1 MKTPFLSKFLNNIKN
16 RSFSCIYYLIFKNYG
31 EKMKVLIA
39 DAINEKGIENLKEVA
54 DVVVDTEITPEELAD
69 TIHEYG
75 GIIVRSRTKLTK
87 DIIEKADNLRIIAR
101 AGVGVDNIDID
112 AATEKGIMVVN
123 SPESTSV
130 TVAEHTMGLI
140 LSMARKISIA
150 DKSVKE
156 GKWEK
161 KKFMGVELRDKTLG
175 VIGMGR
181 IGSQVV
187 NRCKAFGMD
196 AMAYDPY
203 LPEEVAKQMGVDLT
217 DLDTVLKNA
226 DFITIH
232 VPLTPETE
240 HSISTEQFETMKDTA
255 YIVNCARGGV
265 IDEDALY
272 EALANNKIGGAALD
286 VYEDEPPKESK
297 LFELDNIVLTPHIA
311 ASTKEAQRDAAII
324 VADEIIELIKGNNPK
339 NVLNMP
345 RIDNNTYQELSP
357 YMDLCEKLGSFV
369 SQGINGK
376 IREIRIIYSGELE
389 KIDNLEILTRNVV
402 KGAVNPFL
410 SSPVNEVNASLVA
423 KERGISIT
431 EGRKDNAIGYDS
443 LINVTAV
450 SDDDTF
456 SAEGTHLHESRI
468 LKVNGYW
475 VDVIPKGHMFIAK
488 YEDIP
493 GSIGKIGTKLGE
505 YGVNIG
511 IMQVGRDEKGGRAIM
526 VLTLDKEIPAKVIK
540 EIRALDNV
548 YEAIGLNL

>member
-1 MKTPFLSKFLNNIKN
+1 MKKSHILNIINNI
-16 RSFSCIYYLIFKNYG
+16 SLISIYYYG
-31 EKMKVLIA
+31 ENMKVLIA

-54 DVVVDTEITPEELAD
+54 EVVVDTEITPEELSN
-69 TIHEYG
+69 TIHEYN
-75 GIIVRSRTKLTK
+75 GIIVRSRTKLTA
-87 DIIEKADNLRIIAR
+87 DIIKKADNLQIIAR
-101 AGVGVDNIDID
+101 AGVGVDNIDLD

-150 DKSVKE
+150 DKSVKD

-161 KKFMGVELRDKTLG
+161 KKFMGVELRNKTLG

-203 LPEEVAKQMGVDLT
+203 LPEEVAKQMGVELT
-217 DLDTVLKNA
+217 DLDTVLKNS

-232 VPLTPETE
+232 VPLTPETK
-240 HSISTEQFETMKDTA
+240 HSISTEQFELMKDTA

-272 EALANNKIGGAALD
+272 DALTNNKIGGAALD
-286 VYEDEPPKESK
+286 VYENEPPESDYK

-324 VADEIIELIKGNNPK
+324 VADEIIDLIKGNNPK

-357 YMDLCEKLGSFV
+357 YMELCEKLGSFI
-369 SQGINGK
+369 SQAINGK
-376 IREIRIIYSGELE
+376 LQEIEIVYSGELSE
-389 KIDNLEILTRNVV
+389 IENLEILTRTVIQ
-402 KGAVNPFL
+402 GAVNPFL
-410 SSPVNEVNASLVA
+410 SSPVNAVNAALVA
-423 KERGISIT
+423 RDRGISIT
-431 EGRKDNAIGYDS
+431 EGRKSNAKGYES
-443 LINVTAV
+443 LIKVTAK
-450 SDDDTF
+450 SESDTF
-456 SAEGTHLHESRI
+456 SAEGTHLHEARI

-475 VDVIPKGHMFIAK
+475 VDVIPEGHMFIAK
-488 YEDIP
+488 YEDVP

-505 YGVNIG
+505 HNVNIG
-511 IMQVGRDEKGGRAIM
+511 IMQVGRDTKGGRAIM
-526 VLTLDKEIPAKVIK
+526 VLTLDKEIPKNVIE
-540 EIRALDNV
+540 EIQSLEHV
-548 YEAIGLNL
+548 YEAIGLEL

>member
-1 MKTPFLSKFLNNIKN
+1 
-16 RSFSCIYYLIFKNYG
+16 
-31 EKMKVLIA
+31 MKVLVA
-39 DAINEKGIENLKEVA
+39 DAINEKGVENLKEVA
-54 DVVVDTEITPEELAD
+54 EVVVDTEITPEELAD
-69 TIHEYG
+69 TIHEYN
-75 GIIVRSRTKLTK
+75 GIIVRSRTKLTA
-87 DIIEKADNLRIIAR
+87 DIIEKADNLEIIAR
-101 AGVGVDNIDID
+101 AGVGVDNIDLD
-112 AATEKGIMVVN
+112 AATKKGIMVVN

-161 KKFMGVELRDKTLG
+161 KKFMGVELRNKTLG

-203 LPEEVAKQMGVDLT
+203 LPEEVAKQMGVELT
-217 DLDTVLKNA
+217 DLDSVLKNA

-232 VPLTPETE
+232 VPLTPETK
-240 HSISTEQFETMKDTA
+240 HSISFDQFEIMKDSA
-255 YIVNCARGGV
+255 YIVNCSRGGV

-272 EALANNKIGGAALD
+272 DALVNDKIGGAALD
-286 VYEDEPPKESK
+286 VYEEEPPEANCK

-324 VADEIIELIKGNNPK
+324 VADEIIDLAKGNTPK

-345 RIDNNTYQELSP
+345 RIDHNTYKEVSP
-357 YMDLCEKLGSFV
+357 YLDLCERLGSFI
-369 SQGINGK
+369 SQAVNGK
-376 IREIRIIYSGELE
+376 IKEIEVVYSGELSE
-389 KIDNLEILTRNVV
+389 IDNLEILSRTVIQ
-402 KGAVNPFL
+402 GAVNPFL
-410 SSPVNEVNASLVA
+410 SSPVNAVNAALVA
-423 KERGISIT
+423 KDRGISII
-431 EGRKDNAIGYDS
+431 EGRRNNAKGYDS
-443 LINVTAV
+443 LIQVTAK
-450 SDDDTF
+450 SADDVF
-456 SAEGTHLHESRI
+456 SAEGTILHEPRI

-475 VDVIPKGHMFIAK
+475 VDVIPEGHMFIAK
-488 YEDIP
+488 YEDVP

-505 YGVNIG
+505 HGVNIG

-526 VLTLDKEIPAKVIK
+526 ILTLDKEIPNNVIQ
-540 EIRALDNV
+540 EIQELDNV
-548 YEAIGLNL
+548 YEATNVEL

>member
-1 MKTPFLSKFLNNIKN
+1 
-16 RSFSCIYYLIFKNYG
+16 
-31 EKMKVLIA
+31 MKVLVA
-39 DAINEKGIENLKEVA
+39 DSINEKGIENLREVA
-54 DVVVDTEITPEELAD
+54 EVVVDTSITPEELAN
-69 TIHEYG
+69 TIHEYD
-75 GIIVRSRTKLTK
+75 GIIVRSRTKLTA
-87 DIIEKADNLRIIAR
+87 DIIKKADNMKIIAR
-101 AGVGVDNIDID
+101 AGVGVDNIDLD

-161 KKFMGVELRDKTLG
+161 KNFMGVELRNKTLG

-217 DLDTVLKNA
+217 DLDSVLKNS

-232 VPLTPETE
+232 VPLTPETK
-240 HSISTEQFETMKDTA
+240 HSISAEQFEIMKDGA
-255 YIVNCARGGV
+255 YIVNCARGGI

-272 EALANNKIGGAALD
+272 DALVNNKIGGAALD
-286 VYEDEPPKESK
+286 VYEEEPPKDSK

-324 VADEIIELIKGNNPK
+324 VADEIIDLAKGKNPR

-345 RIDNNTYQELSP
+345 RIDNNTYQEVAP
-357 YMDLCEKLGSFV
+357 YIELCEKLGSFI
-369 SQGINGK
+369 SQGVNGK
-376 IREIRIIYSGELE
+376 IKEIEIIYSGELAE
-389 KIDNLEILTRNVV
+389 IDNLEILTRTVIQ
-402 KGAVNPFL
+402 GAVNPFL
-410 SSPVNEVNASLVA
+410 SSPVNAVNAALVA
-423 KERGISIT
+423 KDRGISIT
-431 EGRKDNAIGYDS
+431 EGRKNKAKGYES
-443 LINVTAV
+443 LIKVIAKS
-450 SDDDTF
+450 SDDVF
-456 SAEGTHLHESRI
+456 SAEGTHLHEARI
-468 LKVNGYW
+468 LKVNDYW
-475 VDVIPKGHMFIAK
+475 VDVIPEGHMFIAK
-488 YEDIP
+488 YEDVP

-505 YGVNIG
+505 HNVNIG

-526 VLTLDKEIPAKVIK
+526 VLTLDKEIPKDVIK
-540 EIRALDNV
+540 EIQALDNV
-548 YEAIGLNL
+548 YEANGLEL

>member
-1 MKTPFLSKFLNNIKN
+1 
-16 RSFSCIYYLIFKNYG
+16 
-31 EKMKVLIA
+31 MKVLIA
-39 DAINEKGIENLKEVA
+39 DAINEKGIENLREVA

-69 TIHEYG
+69 TINEYN

-87 DIIEKADNLRIIAR
+87 EIIEKADNLQIIAR
-101 AGVGVDNIDID
+101 AGVGVDNIDLD
-112 AATEKGIMVVN
+112 AATKKGIMVVN

-161 KKFMGVELRDKTLG
+161 KKFMGVELRNKTLG

-203 LPEEVAKQMGVDLT
+203 LPEEVAKQMGVELT
-217 DLDTVLKNA
+217 DLDNVLENA

-240 HSISTEQFETMKDTA
+240 HSISTEQFEIMKDDA
-255 YIVNCARGGV
+255 FIVNCARGGI

-272 EALANNKIGGAALD
+272 DALANNKISGAALD
-286 VYEDEPPKESK
+286 VFEDEPLENSK
-297 LFELDNIVLTPHIA
+297 LVELDNIVLTPHIA

-324 VADEIIELIKGNNPK
+324 VADEIIELTKGNTPK
-339 NVLNMP
+339 NVLNLP
-345 RIDNNTYQELSP
+345 RIDKNTYQELSP
-357 YMDLCEKLGSFV
+357 YMELCEKLGSFI
-369 SQGINGK
+369 SQAVNGK
-376 IREIRIIYSGELE
+376 LKEIEIIYSGELAE
-389 KIDNLEILTRNVV
+389 IDNLEMLSRTVIQ
-402 KGAVNPFL
+402 GAVNPFL
-410 SSPVNEVNASLVA
+410 SSPVNAVNASLVA

-431 EGRKDNAIGYDS
+431 EGRKDNAKGYES
-443 LINVTAV
+443 LIKVIAK
-450 SDDDTF
+450 SESDTF
-456 SAEGTHLHESRI
+456 SAEGTHLHDARI

-475 VDVIPKGHMFIAK
+475 VDVIPEGHMFIAK
-488 YEDIP
+488 YEDVP

-505 YGVNIG
+505 HGVNIG

-526 VLTLDKEIPAKVIK
+526 VLTLDKEIPKDVIK
-540 EIRALDNV
+540 ELQSLDNV
-548 YEAIGLNL
+548 YEAIGLEL

>member
-1 MKTPFLSKFLNNIKN
+1 
-16 RSFSCIYYLIFKNYG
+16 
-31 EKMKVLIA
+31 MKVLIA
-39 DAINEKGIENLKEVA
+39 DAINEKGIENLRKVA

-69 TIHEYG
+69 TINEYN

-87 DIIEKADNLRIIAR
+87 EIIEKADNLQIIAR
-101 AGVGVDNIDID
+101 AGVGVDNIDLD

-161 KKFMGVELRDKTLG
+161 KQFMGVELRNKTLG

-203 LPEEVAKQMGVDLT
+203 LPEEVAKQMGVELT
-217 DLDTVLKNA
+217 DLDTVLKNS

-240 HSISTEQFETMKDTA
+240 HSISTEQFEIMRDGA
-255 YIVNCARGGV
+255 FIVNCARGGV

-272 EALANNKIGGAALD
+272 EALLNNKIGGAALD
-286 VYEDEPPKESK
+286 VYENEPPKDSK

-324 VADEIIELIKGNNPK
+324 VADEIIDLINGNNPK

-345 RIDNNTYQELSP
+345 RIDNSTYQEVAP
-357 YMDLCEKLGSFV
+357 YMELCEKLGSFI
-369 SQGINGK
+369 SQAVNGK
-376 IREIRIIYSGELE
+376 LKEIEIIYSGELAE
-389 KIDNLEILTRNVV
+389 IDNLEILTRTVIQ
-402 KGAVNPFL
+402 GAVNPFL
-410 SSPVNEVNASLVA
+410 SSPVNAVNASLVA
-423 KERGISIT
+423 KDRGISIT
-431 EGRKDNAIGYDS
+431 EGRKDNAKGYES
-443 LINVTAV
+443 LIKVIAKSEN
-450 SDDDTF
+450 DTF
-456 SAEGTHLHESRI
+456 SAEGTHLHEARI

-475 VDVIPKGHMFIAK
+475 VDVIPEGHMFIAK
-488 YEDIP
+488 YEDVP

-505 YGVNIG
+505 HGVNIG
-511 IMQVGRDEKGGRAIM
+511 IMQVGRDTKGGRAIM
-526 VLTLDKEIPAKVIK
+526 ILTLDKEIDKEVIK
-540 EIRALDNV
+540 EIQSLDNV
-548 YEAIGLNL
+548 YDAIGLEL